1 MDVHRIL
8 DVVFGCHPKK
18 KRGRIEDV
26 IWGLRRILV
35 SLIILLMT
43 LNKATITRVRLTEII
58 TYFIV
63 FRELLLHFE
72 KI

>member
-1 MDVHRIL
+1 MYTAFWMWFSDVTQ
-8 DVVFGCHPKK
+8 K

-58 TYFIV
+58 T
-63 FRELLLHFE
+63 
-72 KI
+72 

>member
-1 MDVHRIL
+1 MYTAFWMWFSDVTQ
-8 DVVFGCHPKK
+8 K